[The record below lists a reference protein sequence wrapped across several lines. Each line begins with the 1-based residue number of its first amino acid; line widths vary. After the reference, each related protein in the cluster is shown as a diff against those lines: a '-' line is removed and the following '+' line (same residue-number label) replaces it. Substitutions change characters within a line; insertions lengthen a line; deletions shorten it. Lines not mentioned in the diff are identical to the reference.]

1 MGWDR
6 TGERVVGHYMG
17 TFTYQGVVMS
27 SRVKYGGKIQHQIKL
42 DYALAVFGRLAETIL
57 VDNDEIA

>member
-6 TGERVVGHYMG
+6 TGEKVVGSYMKSFS
-17 TFTYQGVVMS
+17 FTGVVMS

-42 DYALAVFGRLAETIL
+42 DHSLAVFGRIAETIL